1 MLMRV
6 QERGVAIPSSTL
18 VDGRFTLRA
27 CICNH
32 RSRRSDFDEF
42 VAEAERIV
50 GEILW
55 EEGAGR

>member
-1 MLMRV
+1 MRV

-18 VDGRFTLRA
+18 VDGRFTLRV

-32 RSRRSDFDEF
+32 RSRKSDFDEF
-42 VAEAERIV
+42 VSEAEKIV
-50 GEILW
+50 QEILS